1 LRERIVGRDVS
12 SQEVGRSMGTEKVE
26 SASPEIPGKITV
38 EPGVLETIARLT
50 AQKVPGV
57 ARIAQKTD
65 VERFLGIGRKSVEVW
80 VDEGRVSV
88 DLHLLAEPGVS
99 LLQLGRTVQREVTQ
113 AIQQMIGMPV
123 EAINVYFEDV
133 LFPTSEEEEPEA

>member
-1 LRERIVGRDVS
+1 
-12 SQEVGRSMGTEKVE
+12 MGTEKVE
-26 SASPEIPGKITV
+26 STHPEIPGKITV

-80 VDEGRVSV
+80 VDERRVSV

-99 LLQLGRTVQREVTQ
+99 LLRLGRTVQREVTQ

-123 EAINVYFEDV
+123 DAVNVYFEDV
-133 LFPTSEEEEPEA
+133 LFPTSEEEQPEA